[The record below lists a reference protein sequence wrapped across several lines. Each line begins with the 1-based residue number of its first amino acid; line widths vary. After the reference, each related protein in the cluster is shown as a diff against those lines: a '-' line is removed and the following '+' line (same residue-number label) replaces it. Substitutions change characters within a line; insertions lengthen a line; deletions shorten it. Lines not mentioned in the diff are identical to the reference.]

1 MFILIIFKTLIKRE
15 VYFNIFFKKIKK
27 INNLEN
33 KNYTHQEIL
42 NNLENKQ
49 QNSWKDIFYYYEKY
63 KFSNNYKIS
72 FIDFI
77 KINLRIFRI

>member
-1 MFILIIFKTLIKRE
+1 MIFLIIFKTLIKRE
-15 VYFNIFFKKIKK
+15 VYFNVFFKKIKK
-27 INNLEN
+27 IKNLEN

-42 NNLENKQ
+42 NTLEDKQ
-49 QNSWKDIFYYYEKY
+49 KKNCADIFYYYEKY